1 MTVGSGVGSD
11 AAYICSLSC
20 HMHFCCRAHIVLGT
34 VVSGSAS
41 ASCRYYVFFDASLI
55 VPAVPSSYSVS
66 AVVVVEEGNTAGR
79 CAV

>member
-20 HMHFCCRAHIVLGT
+20 HVHFCCRAHIVLGT
-34 VVSGSAS
+34 VVSGSVS
-41 ASCRYYVFFDASLI
+41 ASCRYCVFFDASLI
-55 VPAVPSSYSVS
+55 VPAVPSFYSVS
-66 AVVVVEEGNTAGR
+66 AVVVEEGNTAGG